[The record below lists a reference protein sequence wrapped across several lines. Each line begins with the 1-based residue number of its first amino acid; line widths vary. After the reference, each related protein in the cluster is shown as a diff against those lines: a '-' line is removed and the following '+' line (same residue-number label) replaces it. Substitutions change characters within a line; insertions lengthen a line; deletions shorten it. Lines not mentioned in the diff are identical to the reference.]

1 MEGFFVASVFIGIPW
16 VLGSVY
22 RTHLAHQ
29 RYMRLLQLK
38 ADMSAR
44 MLDRLGAE
52 PNVLEF
58 LKSEAPQQMFDVK
71 LAELTPRVPTPYAR
85 MLTAIQIGI
94 VMLCGGGAFLY
105 IRQYMPLHSQEEL
118 LVFGTLGV
126 AVGVGAILSAAAAL
140 MMARMFQTIEAG
152 RA

>member
-16 VLGSVY
+16 VLGSIY

-38 ADMSAR
+38 ADMQAR
-44 MLDRLGAE
+44 MLDRLGNE
-52 PNVLEF
+52 PQVLEF
-58 LKSEAPQQMFDVK
+58 LKSDAPQQMFDVK
-71 LAELTPRVPTPYAR
+71 VAELTARVPTPYAR

-94 VMLCGGGAFLY
+94 VMLCAGGAFLY
-105 IRQYMPLHSQEEL
+105 IREYMPLRSQEEL
-118 LVFGTLGV
+118 LVFGALGV
-126 AVGVGAILSAAAAL
+126 AVGAGAILSAGAAL
-140 MMARMFQTIEAG
+140 AMARMFQSMEAG

>member
-94 VMLCGGGAFLY
+94 VMLCGGGAFPTSGSTC
-105 IRQYMPLHSQEEL
+105 RCTRRKSCSS
-118 LVFGTLGV
+118 
-126 AVGVGAILSAAAAL
+126 SARSAWRSAS
-140 MMARMFQTIEAG
+140 ARFS
-152 RA
+152 RRRRRS